1 MELDVSKAFL
11 TPATPFPF
19 EAEVALEP
27 QDVGG
32 ETVTFDP
39 VRIEGSFYAEDDMV
53 RLEGRLRTV
62 AHGAC
67 ALCMEQADAPVEV
80 DFAEN
85 FRKDANETE
94 DEVFRYAGKTV
105 PLDHMA
111 LTLVML
117 NLPMRFECEA
127 GCEGSAELKAWKN
140 ENPKSSCED
149 GSPTQRP
156 FEALQSLL
164 KKDEEV

>member
-1 MELDVSKAFL
+1 MELDITKAFL
-11 TPATPFPF
+11 APGNAFPF
-19 EAEVALEP
+19 QVELDLPP
-27 QDVGG
+27 QNVGG
-32 ETVTFDP
+32 EIITFDR
-39 VRIEGSFYAEDDMV
+39 VS
-53 RLEGRLRTV
+53 LEGKFTLYDEAVVLEGTLKTV
-62 AHGAC
+62 AHGEC
-67 ALCMEQADAPVEV
+67 ALCMEPADVPVQL

-94 DEVFRYAGKTV
+94 DVFFRYEGKSV

-111 LTLVML
+111 LTLAML
-117 NLPMRFECEA
+117 DLPMRFVCKD
-127 GCEGSAELKAWKN
+127 GCEGSAELQAWKN
-140 ENPKSSCED
+140 ENPTSSCED